1 MTIRLS
7 ITHCESQGKMA
18 RLTLHDA
25 GGQVRDITIA
35 PGETREVVLHDE
47 RRVELTEFVVA
58 QEPTPAEAAKAG
70 KGKGAKTGK
79 ADGADAAS

>member
-25 GGQVRDITIA
+25 GGQVRDVTIA
-35 PGETREVVLHDE
+35 PGETREVVLHSE
-47 RRVELTEFVVA
+47 RHVELTEFVVA
-58 QEPTPAEAAKAG
+58 QEPTPAELAKAG
-70 KGKGAKTGK
+70 KTGKSAKGK
-79 ADGADAAS
+79 ADGADAS